1 MKTGRFSFLIKV
13 LDQPDGSDFMKKYG
27 WLCLF
32 WMVNVLAAVS
42 VTDDTGRNVILP
54 KPAQRVISLAPHTTE
69 LIYYIGAGSQLA
81 AVTRYSDYP
90 SEAGKLP
97 VVGDFRQIDLERVLA
112 MKPDLLVV
120 WQGGNPQK
128 QLERLKKAGIPVFY
142 SDPRR
147 LGDIPDNMVKLGI
160 LTGHEAV
167 ARKKA
172 AQWGEAMNRLKK
184 QYGKR
189 STVRVFYQ
197 VSNSPLFTL
206 NGKHIVNE
214 AISLC
219 GGTNVFADLSIIAPN
234 VSIESV
240 IAKNPEA
247 IISSKGLGTTS
258 GLSMWKRFR
267 TVDAV
272 RYGNLFGINSDWMDR
287 AGPRM
292 LSGTET
298 LCKKLDES
306 RKNMRNFR

>member
-1 MKTGRFSFLIKV
+1 
-13 LDQPDGSDFMKKYG
+13 MKKFW

-32 WMVNVLAAVS
+32 WMANALAAVT
-42 VTDDTGRNVILP
+42 VTDDTGRTVRLS
-54 KPAQRVISLAPHTTE
+54 KPAQRIISLAPHTTE
-69 LIYYIGAGSQLA
+69 LIDTIGAGSQLA
-81 AVTRYSDYP
+81 AVTSYSDYP
-90 SEAGKLP
+90 AEAKRLP
-97 VVGDFRQIDLERVLA
+97 IVGDFRQIDLERVLA

-128 QLERLKKAGIPVFY
+128 QLERLKRAGIPVFY

-147 LGDIPDNMVKLGI
+147 LSDIPDNMVKLGI
-160 LTGHEAV
+160 LTGHEVA

-172 AQWGEAMNRLKK
+172 VQWTQAMNRLKK

-189 STVRVFYQ
+189 SGVRVFYQ
-197 VSNSPLFTL
+197 VSDSPLFTL

-219 GGTNVFADLSIIAPN
+219 GGTNIFADLSIIAPN

-240 IAKNPEA
+240 IAKNPEV
-247 IISSKGLGTTS
+247 IVSSKGLGTS
-258 GLSMWKRFR
+258 NGLSMWKRFK

-292 LSGTET
+292 LAGTEM
-298 LCKKLDES
+298 LCKKLEES
-306 RKNMRNFR
+306 RKNIRKFH

>member
-1 MKTGRFSFLIKV
+1 
-13 LDQPDGSDFMKKYG
+13 MKKCF
-27 WLCLF
+27 WFCLF
-32 WMVNVLAAVS
+32 WMANAIAAVS
-42 VTDDTGRNVILP
+42 VRDDTGRTVTLS

-69 LIYYIGAGSQLA
+69 LMYYIGAGSQLV
-81 AVTRYSDYP
+81 AVTSYSDYP
-90 SEAGKLP
+90 MEAKKLP
-97 VVGDFRQIDLERVLA
+97 IVGDFRLIDLERVLA

-147 LGDIPDNMVKLGI
+147 LGDIPENMIKLGI
-160 LTGHEAV
+160 LTGHETL

-172 AQWGEAMNRLKK
+172 GQWTQALNRLKK
-184 QYGKR
+184 DYGKR
-189 STVRVFYQ
+189 QTVRVFYQ
-197 VSNSPLFTL
+197 VSDSPLFTL

-219 GGTNVFADLSIIAPN
+219 GGRNVFADLSIIAPN

-247 IISSKGLGTTS
+247 VISSKGLGTS
-258 GLSMWKRFR
+258 NGLSMWTRFR

-272 RYGNLFGINSDWMDR
+272 RFGNLFGIHSDWMDR

-292 LSGTET
+292 LAGTET
-298 LCKKLDES
+298 LCKRLDES
-306 RKNMRNFR
+306 RKNIRLAR

>member
-1 MKTGRFSFLIKV
+1 
-13 LDQPDGSDFMKKYG
+13 MKKCL
-27 WLCLF
+27 WLFLF
-32 WMVNVLAAVS
+32 WIVNAFAAVT
-42 VTDDTGRNVILP
+42 VTDDTGRTVSLQ

-69 LIYYIGAGSQLA
+69 LMYYIGAGSQLV
-81 AVTRYSDYP
+81 AVTSYSDYP
-90 SEAGKLP
+90 SEAKKLP

-142 SDPRR
+142 SDPSR
-147 LGDIPDNMVKLGI
+147 LSDIPDNMVKLGI
-160 LTGHEAV
+160 LTGHEAT

-172 AQWGEAMNRLKK
+172 EQWTQAVNRLKK
-184 QYGKR
+184 HYGKR
-189 STVRVFYQ
+189 SVVRVFYQ
-197 VSNSPLFTL
+197 VSDSPLFTL

-219 GGTNVFADLSIIAPN
+219 GGRNVFADLSIIAPN

-247 IISSKGLGTTS
+247 IISSKGLGTS
-258 GLSMWKRFR
+258 NGLSMWKRFK

-298 LCKKLDES
+298 LCKRLDES
-306 RKNMRNFR
+306 RRNIRKFH

>member
-1 MKTGRFSFLIKV
+1 
-13 LDQPDGSDFMKKYG
+13 MKKY
-27 WLCLF
+27 WCLCLF
-32 WMVNVLAAVS
+32 CMVNAFAAVT
-42 VTDDTGRNVILP
+42 VTDDTGRTVTLP
-54 KPAQRVISLAPHTTE
+54 KPAQRVISLAPNTTE
-69 LIYYIGAGSQLA
+69 LIYYIGAGSQLV
-81 AVTRYSDYP
+81 AVTSYSDYP
-90 SEAGKLP
+90 AEAKRLP
-97 VVGDFRQIDLERVLA
+97 IVGDFRQIDLERVLA

-147 LGDIPDNMVKLGI
+147 LSDIPDNMVKLGI

-172 AQWGEAMNRLKK
+172 GQWVEAIKRLKK

-189 STVRVFYQ
+189 STLRVFYQ
-197 VSNSPLFTL
+197 VSDSPLFTL

-219 GGTNVFADLSIIAPN
+219 GGTNVFAELSIIAPN

-240 IAKNPEA
+240 IAKNPEV
-247 IISSKGLGTTS
+247 IVSSKGLGTS
-258 GLSMWKRFR
+258 NGLSRWKRFS

-272 RYGNLFGINSDWMDR
+272 RYGNLFGIHSDWMDR

-292 LSGTET
+292 LAGTET
-298 LCKKLDES
+298 LCKRLDES
-306 RKNMRNFR
+306 RKNIRKFR

>member
-1 MKTGRFSFLIKV
+1 
-13 LDQPDGSDFMKKYG
+13 MKKCL
-27 WLCLF
+27 WFFLF
-32 WMVNVLAAVS
+32 WMANALAAVT
-42 VTDDTGRNVILP
+42 VTDDTGRTVTLP

-69 LIYYIGAGSQLA
+69 LIYYIGAGAQLA
-81 AVTRYSDYP
+81 AVTSYSDYP
-90 SEAGKLP
+90 SDAKKLP

-147 LGDIPDNMVKLGI
+147 LGDIPHNMVKLGI

-172 AQWGEAMNRLKK
+172 GQWVQAMNHLKK

-189 STVRVFYQ
+189 PKVGVFYQ
-197 VSNSPLFTL
+197 VSDSPLFTL

-219 GGTNVFADLSIIAPN
+219 GGMNVFADLSIIAPN

-240 IAKNPEA
+240 IAKNPEV
-247 IISSKGLGTTS
+247 IVSSKGLGTS
-258 GLSMWKRFR
+258 NGLSMWKRFR
-267 TVDAV
+267 TIDAV

-292 LSGTET
+292 LAGTET
-298 LCKKLDES
+298 LCKRLEES
-306 RKNMRNFR
+306 RKNMRKFR